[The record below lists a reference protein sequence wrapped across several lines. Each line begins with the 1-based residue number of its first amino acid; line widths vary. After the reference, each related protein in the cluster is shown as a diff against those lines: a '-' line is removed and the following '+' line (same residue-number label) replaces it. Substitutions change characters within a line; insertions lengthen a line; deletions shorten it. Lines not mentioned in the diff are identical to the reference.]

1 MRDVNND
8 RRLGAEFKGQKS
20 KLITKRQSAI
30 SVISTVRKKK
40 QCSGMVSAGD
50 GNVVKVKKTTIKKRG
65 EESRAAQRLTIFSGV
80 KGNNNNFE

>member
-8 RRLGAEFKGQKS
+8 RLLGAEFKGQKS

-30 SVISTVRKKK
+30 SIISTVRKKK
-40 QCSGMVSAGD
+40 QCRGMVSAGD
-50 GNVVKVKKTTIKKRG
+50 GNVVKVKKTTIKKRD
-65 EESRAAQRLTIFSGV
+65 EESRAAQRHTIFSGV